1 MNQVIVI
8 HFLGVDD
15 VAVFLLAEIFG
26 VDAIGP
32 EKFLIGH
39 AESLSDRLSDQ
50 LGLQEK
56 EKKERDEQLWRG
68 TPYLLAN

>member
-8 HFLGVDD
+8 HFLGIDD
-15 VAVFLLAEIFG
+15 VAVFFLTEIFG
-26 VDAIGP
+26 VDAVGP

-39 AESLSDRLSDQ
+39 AESLSDRLSYQ

-56 EKKERDEQLWRG
+56 EKKERDQQLGRG
-68 TPYLLAN
+68 TTYLLAN